1 MSKPLVCQSGGNT
14 EDKRTYLNVPHAIS
28 KIQTMGKS
36 KRSNSQGSST
46 KYNRE
51 KGWKSNLLIKRLK
64 RHVKFFWMDKT
75 KLFQSLAIYMWVI
88 KP

>member
-46 KYNRE
+46 KYDRE
-51 KGWKSNLLIKRLK
+51 KG
-64 RHVKFFWMDKT
+64 
-75 KLFQSLAIYMWVI
+75 
-88 KP
+88 

>member
-46 KYNRE
+46 KYDRE
-51 KGWKSNLLIKRLK
+51 KGWKATCWLK
-64 RHVKFFWMDKT
+64 DLKDM
-75 KLFQSLAIYMWVI
+75 
-88 KP
+88 